1 MFFFE
6 TCQTWSPVPRVAAQ
20 SLWRQHWDKSSG
32 YPPREPRKHIPR
44 NAKVRKIIDSKVP
57 AGRGYVVK
65 PAQQLQIDGWKTTF
79 LLRRPI
85 FRCYVSSQEVIFCKL
100 HHRRPQTVAQIIK
113 EILETSPEHGHGI
126 PANMGDKLGD
136 KTVDKRKTKPG
147 RRTRHP
153 SQGGRQERKQEKA
166 NTREANTAS
175 QPRQTHLRQH

>member
-1 MFFFE
+1 MLH
-6 TCQTWSPVPRVAAQ
+6 AAEVHRNASLLTSSHPLQSAYATPPFLLQSKVLCRSGLVSASVCEDSERLRNTPSKDRAGKPPAKGQ
-20 SLWRQHWDKSSG
+20 SLFEKKWLG
-32 YPPREPRKHIPR
+32 
-44 NAKVRKIIDSKVP
+44 
-57 AGRGYVVK
+57 G
-65 PAQQLQIDGWKTTF
+65 
-79 LLRRPI
+79 
-85 FRCYVSSQEVIFCKL
+85 FRKL